1 MTPKA
6 VVPPPPQTKPYINQG
21 GKDLGFC
28 RDKGIPKE
36 HLKSEW
42 GPPTTIF
49 DVHHAARPVALA
61 EYDKTKDWDIDD
73 QKVGALSAP
82 LKVEELKAALNAE
95 VGSSKNEAVRTSS
108 IRQMGVCSW
117 NTIRI
122 GEVDKQKY
130 IEICD

>member
-1 MTPKA
+1 M
-6 VVPPPPQTKPYINQG
+6 KPCINQG
-21 GKDLGFC
+21 GKVLGFC

-36 HLKSEW
+36 HLKPEW

-49 DVHHAARPVALA
+49 DVQDAARPVALA

-82 LKVEELKAALNAE
+82 PKVEELKAALNAE
-95 VGSSKNEAVRTSS
+95 IGSSKNEAIRTSS

-130 IEICD
+130 IAICD